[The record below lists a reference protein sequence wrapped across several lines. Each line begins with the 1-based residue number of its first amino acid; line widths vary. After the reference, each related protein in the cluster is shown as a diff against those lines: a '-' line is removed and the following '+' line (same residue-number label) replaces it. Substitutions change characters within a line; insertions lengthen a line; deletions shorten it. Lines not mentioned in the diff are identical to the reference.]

1 MDPVSQFVLGAS
13 VGTAV
18 LGRRMG
24 VRKAALAGGLLGVL
38 PDTDVLWP
46 FENEVDSFVLHRG
59 PTHSLVMQALVTPVF
74 AEALRDFKAAI
85 PEF

>member
-24 VRKAALAGGLLGVL
+24 VRKAALAGGHLQIDAKQRLTAAVEGF
-38 PDTDVLWP
+38 D
-46 FENEVDSFVLHRG
+46 
-59 PTHSLVMQALVTPVF
+59 
-74 AEALRDFKAAI
+74 LR
-85 PEF
+85 